1 VFKKM
6 LAHATPDEA
15 QTRDIDFLLA
25 MGEIFTL
32 TVYAQL
38 LLENAEIYA
47 IDSARSLG
55 ARAGTPG
62 LGGLVQLS
70 GEK

>member
-1 VFKKM
+1 M
-6 LAHATPDEA
+6 
-15 QTRDIDFLLA
+15 RDIDFLLA
-25 MGEIFTL
+25 VGEIFTL

-70 GEK
+70 G